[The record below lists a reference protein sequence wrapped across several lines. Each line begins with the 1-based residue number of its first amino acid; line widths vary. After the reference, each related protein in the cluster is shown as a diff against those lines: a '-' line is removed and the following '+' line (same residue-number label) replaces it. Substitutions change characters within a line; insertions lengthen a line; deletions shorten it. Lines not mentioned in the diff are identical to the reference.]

1 MKVSLRAVVVDE
13 GFGDCRGLREVGS
26 KDPSFQVLEG
36 HLFSVGL
43 RERPLGTVSVDWATR
58 EGSWEDADGGKRE
71 GDSRRASGIRRVLQK
86 RGKEGSGGEQQGRR
100 GAVEAAP
107 RS

>member
-1 MKVSLRAVVVDE
+1 VEVSLRAGVVDE

-58 EGSWEDADGGKRE
+58 KGSWEEADGGKRKGIRGGIRGIE
-71 GDSRRASGIRRVLQK
+71 ESFRDSRRSCRREEE
-86 RGKEGSGGEQQGRR
+86 RERR
-100 GAVEAAP
+100 SVEAAP
-107 RS
+107 TS